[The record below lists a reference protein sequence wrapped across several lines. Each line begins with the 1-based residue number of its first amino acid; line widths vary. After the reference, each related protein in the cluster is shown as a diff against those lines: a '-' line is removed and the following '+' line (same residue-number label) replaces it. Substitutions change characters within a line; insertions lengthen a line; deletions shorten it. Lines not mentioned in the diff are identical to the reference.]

1 MTHVAPFLV
10 RLAADTQR
18 DLLALGRART
28 YPARAVVF
36 LEDDPLHHVSIIR
49 SGLVKVTS
57 TIADREVVLD
67 VLGPGEVYGELSA
80 VDGGRA
86 SASVITVTTTEV
98 VLVPSAA
105 FIAFLAARPDVSMEL
120 MRDLTSRLRGASRR
134 QAEHGTLDGIGRV
147 CRRITELMDRF
158 GETCAGTA
166 TDTGAVEIRSPLT
179 QTDIAAWA
187 GLSREA
193 VVKAFQSM
201 RRMGWLRTTGRH
213 IVVLAPDAVRRRA
226 SEHESSVA

>member
-10 RLAADTQR
+10 RLTADAQR
-18 DLLALGRART
+18 DLLALGRTRT

-57 TIADREVVLD
+57 TIADREIVLD

-98 VLVPSAA
+98 VLVPSVA
-105 FIAFLAARPDVSMEL
+105 FIDFLASRPDASMEL
-120 MRDLTSRLRGASRR
+120 MRDVTARLRAASRR

-158 GETCAGTA
+158 GESGDGDAA
-166 TDTGAVEIRSPLT
+166 TIEIRSPLT

-213 IVVLAPDAVRRRA
+213 IAVLDPDAVRRRG
-226 SEHESSVA
+226 SEHESSLP